1 MGLAIPVRRAGSIC
15 NLAMIQKPK
24 VLLVGGPDVDARIP
38 LIHLQKDSLSIY
50 TLGSQPELKQRFTD
64 EGLDYRTYHLNRGT
78 NPLSDIR
85 TMIQLSSIFQRQ
97 KPQIVHTY
105 DTKPCVWG
113 RLAARL
119 AGVPVII
126 GTLPG
131 LGSLYTNNKISSRLV
146 RSIYQP
152 LQKLACAVSDLTIF
166 QNQADANQFI
176 SSGIV
181 TREKMKII
189 PGSGV
194 ATELF
199 DKAQISSVDIAKV
212 RSDFGIPQETS
223 VVTMISRLIRSK
235 GVLDFAKAAEEVK
248 AKHPEV
254 VFLLV
259 GADDKDSVDR
269 MTPEEFQ
276 KLQSAVT
283 CPGYRSDIPTVLAA
297 SDIFVFPT
305 FYREGMPRGL
315 LEAASMGLPL
325 VTTGAPGCEEVVEN
339 GKNGYVVPTKNSRE
353 LTRAILRLV
362 RDIELRR
369 KFGRQSRRRA
379 VSRFDLTVIVERTR
393 SSYLDLLSQKGILS
407 KAVQHTE
414 AENTFFQE

>member
-1 MGLAIPVRRAGSIC
+1 MLHKA
-15 NLAMIQKPK
+15 K
-24 VLLVGGPDVDARIP
+24 VIIVGGPDVDTRIP
-38 LIHLQKDSLSIY
+38 LIHHLKDSLSIY
-50 TLGSQPELKQRFTD
+50 TLGSQPELDQRFASQ
-64 EGLDYRTYHLNRGT
+64 GLDYRTYRLNRGT

-105 DTKPCVWG
+105 DAKPCVWG

-131 LGSLYTNNKISSRLV
+131 LGSLYTYNKISFRLV

-152 LQKLACAVSDLTIF
+152 LQKLACAVSDMTIS
-166 QNQADANQFI
+166 QKQADANQLI

-181 TREKMKII
+181 TREKIKII

-199 DKAQISSVDIAKV
+199 DKAQISSVDIAKI
-212 RSDFGIPQETS
+212 RSDFGIPKDTS

-235 GVLDFAKAAEEVK
+235 GVLDFAKAAETVK

-259 GADDKDSVDR
+259 GADDKDSVER
-269 MTPEEFQ
+269 LTPEEFQ
-276 KLQSAVT
+276 KMDKAVT
-283 CPGYRSDIPTVLAA
+283 RSGYRSDIPAILAA

-305 FYREGMPRGL
+305 FYREGIPRVL
-315 LEAASMGLPL
+315 LEAASMGLPI
-325 VTTGAPGCEEVVEN
+325 VTTDAPGCEEVVEN
-339 GKNGYVVPTKNSRE
+339 GKNGYVVPMKNSGE

-369 KFGRQSRRRA
+369 KFGRQSRLRVVNRL
-379 VSRFDLTVIVERTR
+379 DLTVIAELTR
-393 SSYLDLLSQKGILS
+393 SLYFDLLSQKGYL
-407 KAVQHTE
+407 
-414 AENTFFQE
+414 